1 MNADTVPGQDSR
13 YAPDFLPKWQVK
25 NGEKS
30 LSRALVKGNK
40 DGKYYGMP

>member
-25 NGEKS
+25 NDGKS
-30 LSRALVKGNK
+30 LSPALAKGNK
-40 DGKYYGMP
+40 DDE